1 MLFARKFSGGPLV
14 QERALLE
21 LRVSDF
27 KNTPTTWWFK
37 EGHSWSI
44 AVTQLSSVLRLHSNT
59 SDLMLLKA
67 TTEPAGPFGTMPYE
81 PWHSEK
87 GAKPDCIIQL
97 NCGEVCTHASYKTTR
112 TWENFNNQG
121 TKMILLSDELWL
133 ITNNSKSFANRSK
146 SIIRNNLGSWKHS
159 EIYLI

>member
-44 AVTQLSSVLRLHSNT
+44 AVTQLSSVLRLHGNT

-81 PWHSEK
+81 P
-87 GAKPDCIIQL
+87 
-97 NCGEVCTHASYKTTR
+97 
-112 TWENFNNQG
+112 
-121 TKMILLSDELWL
+121 
-133 ITNNSKSFANRSK
+133 
-146 SIIRNNLGSWKHS
+146 
-159 EIYLI
+159 